1 MSEQRQQLRC
11 SPLELS
17 DGPMVCFVGMQN
29 VLEIVG
35 RIDCFV
41 CHPSELL
48 LEVPGG
54 VNVKK
59 GTSNTG
65 SDGAPNAPDGAPD
78 AHDGASGAPASADAP
93 LTDAR
98 IAEAVLCCVWA
109 VRAIVFPMQ
118 RQAHG
123 RMLVLGT
130 APPAASASARLSY
143 KLAMQRLAR
152 SLRAELGEFAIPV
165 SLASPLGATSDDL

>member
-17 DGPMVCFVGMQN
+17 DGPMACFVGMQN

-54 VNVKK
+54 VNVKR
-59 GTSNTG
+59 GTSND
-65 SDGAPNAPDGAPD
+65 DGAPG
-78 AHDGASGAPASADAP
+78 AHDGAPGAHDGAPGGHDGAPCAHDGAPGAPASANAP
-93 LTDAR
+93 LADA
-98 IAEAVLCCVWA
+98 L
-109 VRAIVFPMQ
+109 
-118 RQAHG
+118 
-123 RMLVLGT
+123 
-130 APPAASASARLSY
+130 
-143 KLAMQRLAR
+143 
-152 SLRAELGEFAIPV
+152 
-165 SLASPLGATSDDL
+165 